1 MMLEFANK
9 APVALRPTMG
19 VHCSMT
25 DKQAVIDA
33 LSRLPEDVSLD
44 EITEEL
50 LIMAAVRRGRADIAA
65 GRTKTLEEVEKLAES
80 WATAWT
86 SR

>member
-1 MMLEFANK
+1 
-9 APVALRPTMG
+9 
-19 VHCSMT
+19 MT

-33 LSRLPEDVSLD
+33 LARLPEAASLE

-50 LIMAAVRRGRADIAA
+50 HLMASIRRGRADIAA
-65 GRTKTLEEVEKLAES
+65 GRSQSHEEVEKRMES

>member
-1 MMLEFANK
+1 
-9 APVALRPTMG
+9 
-19 VHCSMT
+19 MT

-33 LSRLPEDVSLD
+33 LNRLPEDVSLD

-50 LIMAAVRRGRADIAA
+50 RIMAAVRRGRADIAA
-65 GRTKTLEEVEKLAES
+65 GRTKTHEEVEKLVES
-80 WATAWT
+80 WATAWS

>member
-1 MMLEFANK
+1 
-9 APVALRPTMG
+9 
-19 VHCSMT
+19 MT

-50 LIMAAVRRGRADIAA
+50 RIMAAVRRGRADIAA
-65 GRTKTLEEVEKLAES
+65 GRTKTHAEVEKLVES